1 MIWWRVEASCCT
13 RIPLDS
19 GGLMG
24 GSGPLWLF
32 RLGAGRAVAC
42 LRPVP
47 CPPVQCVPQDREL
60 NGTARMTEGAGCGP
74 AEQNRWTT
82 PRGLCSGSC
91 RKGHKLIRC
100 TPSAGDVTG
109 WLNKSLDKESAG
121 LVAKLVR
128 SEVWEKQNQAEVPAE
143 VRGVETGVRNE
154 VC

>member
-1 MIWWRVEASCCT
+1 MENNLVKSWSLLLREDSFRLWRFDGRVRLALVVSAGCRE
-13 RIPLDS
+13 
-19 GGLMG
+19 
-24 GSGPLWLF
+24 GSGPL
-32 RLGAGRAVAC
+32 
-42 LRPVP
+42 
-47 CPPVQCVPQDREL
+47 VQCVPRDREL
-60 NGTARMTEGAGCGP
+60 SGTARMTEGAGCGP

-82 PRGLCSGSC
+82 PRGLCSGFC

-109 WLNKSLDKESAG
+109 WLNKNLDKESAG

-128 SEVWEKQNQAEVPAE
+128 SEVLEKQNQAEVPAE